1 MPRGRRAPTIGRL
14 VPPAPSQ
21 ADFHAHT
28 ARSDGLL
35 APAELLAA
43 AAAAGVRTL
52 AVTDH
57 DTLAGYRE
65 VVLPCAPPL
74 PAGLA
79 VIAGVEINATARD
92 IPDLPDG
99 ELHVVGLGI
108 DPADDAFE
116 ALLDAQRGARRRR
129 FERMVARCARSG
141 CRGRQLANLDR
152 VDEEALGRPTIAR
165 ALVAAGFAA
174 DVPDAFAR
182 LVGSGKPGYVRR
194 EGMSPREALAAI
206 RAAGGLPVLAHF
218 ALAPQRAALVRDLIE
233 AGLGGIETH
242 HRSFDAA
249 TVTAMEAVATQ
260 HRLVPSGGTVCHGDA
275 GSYADAFGESWIPEE
290 STSAVLAA
298 LARRPRR
305 LAGMTARELPG
316 PGAPPRDAR
325 HGGATR
331 AGHAADGRVASSGRS
346 DGPAPLLGLDPRL
359 PDEPQRLRGD
369 GGTPARRGLR
379 RGGVDG
385 IGRPRRHQ
393 HLRHP

>member
-1 MPRGRRAPTIGRL
+1 MPRGRRAPTTGRL

-43 AAAAGVRTL
+43 AAAAGVRIL

-65 VVLPCAPPL
+65 VVAPGAPPL

-129 FERMVARCARSG
+129 FERMVARLREIGAPVDA
-141 CRGRQLANLDR
+141 QLANLDR
-152 VDEEALGRPTIAR
+152 DDEEALGRPTIAR

-194 EGMSPREALAAI
+194 EGMGPREALAAI

-218 ALAPQRAALVRDLIE
+218 ALAPERAALVRDLIE

-249 TVTAMEAVATQ
+249 TVAAMEAVASL
-260 HRLVPSGGTVCHGDA
+260 HRLVPSGGTDFHGDE
-275 GSYADAFGESWIPEE
+275 GSYADAIGETWIPDEV
-290 STSAVLAA
+290 TAAVLAA
-298 LARRPRR
+298 LRAEAPTG
-305 LAGMTARELPG
+305 AGIPTEA
-316 PGAPPRDAR
+316 GAPT
-325 HGGATR
+325 G
-331 AGHAADGRVASSGRS
+331 S
-346 DGPAPLLGLDPRL
+346 PA
-359 PDEPQRLRGD
+359 
-369 GGTPARRGLR
+369 
-379 RGGVDG
+379 
-385 IGRPRRHQ
+385 
-393 HLRHP
+393 